1 MKRFLFLD
9 SGALHFTFHVSQFY
23 MAKHKHEEHENHERW
38 LVSYADFITLLF
50 AFFVVMYSVSSVNV
64 GKYRTVSESIK
75 AALNPV
81 VSPPSSPAAF
91 SLSTNKSALTAPD
104 SPRSKELVIR
114 KLRNLVKNIKAVP
127 QMSSVRI
134 TEKINGDIVITIPD
148 QLLFNSGKSAV
159 RTEALS
165 FLAGLGSTIVELNRH
180 TKVEG
185 HTDNVPI
192 RTAQFP
198 SNWELS
204 AARAVMVVRVLSE
217 LYGVPGDHLVAVG
230 HADTRPITANL
241 DPEQRAKNRRVE
253 VVILEQAPILQS
265 ENEADQPEPSTGP
278 VSHDPSKLAPE
289 LSEEELFL
297 AP

>member
-1 MKRFLFLD
+1 
-9 SGALHFTFHVSQFY
+9 

-50 AFFVVMYSVSSVNV
+50 AFFVVMYSISSVNV

-81 VSPPSSPAAF
+81 VSPPSSPTPIA
-91 SLSTNKSALTAPD
+91 LSSSKAALTAPD
-104 SPRSKELVIR
+104 APGSKEVVIR
-114 KLRNLVKNIKAVP
+114 KLRNLVKSIKAVP
-127 QMSSVRI
+127 QMSTVRI

-148 QLLFNSGKSAV
+148 QLLFNSGEAAV
-159 RTEALS
+159 RSEALP
-165 FLAGLGSTIVELNRH
+165 FLEGLSGALVELNRH

-217 LYGVPGDHLVAVG
+217 LYGVPSDHLAAVG
-230 HADTRPITANL
+230 HADTRPLTENL

-253 VVILEQAPILQS
+253 VVILEQAPPAPALEAGNSVDELGRSTEDAQQS
-265 ENEADQPEPSTGP
+265 TSQL
-278 VSHDPSKLAPE
+278 VPE
-289 LSEEELFL
+289 LSGEGRI
-297 AP
+297 PTP

>member
-1 MKRFLFLD
+1 
-9 SGALHFTFHVSQFY
+9 

-50 AFFVVMYSVSSVNV
+50 AFFVVMYSISSVNV

-75 AALNPV
+75 AALNPI
-81 VSPPSSPAAF
+81 VSPPSSPTPIA
-91 SLSTNKSALTAPD
+91 LSSSKAALTAPD
-104 SPRSKELVIR
+104 APVSKEVVVR
-114 KLRNLVKNIKAVP
+114 KLRNLVKSIKAVP
-127 QMSSVRI
+127 QMSAVRI

-148 QLLFNSGKSAV
+148 QLLFNSGEAAV
-159 RTEALS
+159 HSEALP
-165 FLAGLGSTIVELNRH
+165 FLEGLGGALVELNRH

-217 LYGVPGDHLVAVG
+217 LYGVPSHHLAAVG
-230 HADTRPITANL
+230 HADTRPLTENL
-241 DPEQRAKNRRVE
+241 DLEQRAKNRRVE
-253 VVILEQAPILQS
+253 VVILEQAPPAPALETGNPVDEFGRSTEDAPQS
-265 ENEADQPEPSTGP
+265 ASQ
-278 VSHDPSKLAPE
+278 LIPE
-289 LSEEELFL
+289 LSGIDT
-297 AP
+297 PKTP

>member
-1 MKRFLFLD
+1 
-9 SGALHFTFHVSQFY
+9 

-81 VSPPSSPAAF
+81 VSTPSSVSAFTVSSEKPALMAP
-91 SLSTNKSALTAPD
+91 SASGNKEVA
-104 SPRSKELVIR
+104 IR
-114 KLRNLVKNIKAVP
+114 KLKNLVKGIKGAP
-127 QMSSVRI
+127 QFSLVQIVERV
-134 TEKINGDIVITIPD
+134 NGDIVITIPD
-148 QLLFNSGKSAV
+148 QLLFNSGEAAV
-159 RTEALS
+159 RTDALP
-165 FLAGLGSTIVELNRH
+165 FLEGLASSIVELDRH

-217 LYGVPGDHLVAVG
+217 LYGVPGGHLAAVG
-230 HADTRPITANL
+230 HADTRPVTANL
-241 DPEQRAKNRRVE
+241 NVEQRAKNRRVE
-253 VVILEQAPILQS
+253 VVILEQAPPAPQAQAGNESDALGRPIEGVF
-265 ENEADQPEPSTGP
+265 ENEFQTNPEASAGGGSPMP
-278 VSHDPSKLAPE
+278 
-289 LSEEELFL
+289 
-297 AP
+297 

>member
-1 MKRFLFLD
+1 
-9 SGALHFTFHVSQFY
+9 

-50 AFFVVMYSVSSVNV
+50 AFFVVMYSISSVNV

-81 VSPPSSPAAF
+81 VSPPT
-91 SLSTNKSALTAPD
+91 STAPFTLNANKPALTAPD
-104 SPRSKELVIR
+104 APESKEVVVR
-114 KLRNLVKNIKAVP
+114 KLRNLVKGIKAAP
-127 QMSSVRI
+127 QLSMVRI
-134 TEKINGDIVITIPD
+134 TEKVNGDIVITIPD
-148 QLLFNSGKSAV
+148 QLLFNSAEAAV
-159 RTEALS
+159 RPDALP
-165 FLAGLGSTIVELNRH
+165 FLEGLGAAIAELNRY
-180 TKVEG
+180 TRVEG

-204 AARAVMVVRVLSE
+204 AARAVMVVRALSE
-217 LYGVPGDHLVAVG
+217 LYGVPADHLAAVG

-253 VVILEQAPILQS
+253 VVILEQAPSVPILQS
-265 ENEADQPEPSTGP
+265 GEESERSEHSTEDIP
-278 VSHDPSKLAPE
+278 TDPSQLGPE
-289 LSEEELFL
+289 LSGEGRF
-297 AP
+297 PTP

>member
-1 MKRFLFLD
+1 
-9 SGALHFTFHVSQFY
+9 

-50 AFFVVMYSVSSVNV
+50 AFFVVMYSISSVNV

-81 VSPPSSPAAF
+81 VSPPSSPTPIA
-91 SLSTNKSALTAPD
+91 LSSSKAALTAPD
-104 SPRSKELVIR
+104 APGSKEVVVR
-114 KLRNLVKNIKAVP
+114 KLRNLVKSIKAVP
-127 QMSSVRI
+127 QMSTVRI
-134 TEKINGDIVITIPD
+134 TEKSNGDIVITIPD
-148 QLLFNSGKSAV
+148 QLLFNSGEAAV
-159 RTEALS
+159 RSEALP
-165 FLAGLGSTIVELNRH
+165 FLEGLSGALVELNRH

-217 LYGVPGDHLVAVG
+217 LYGVPSDHLAAVG
-230 HADTRPITANL
+230 HADTRPLTENL

-253 VVILEQAPILQS
+253 VVILEQAPPAPALEAGNSVDELGRSTEDAQQS
-265 ENEADQPEPSTGP
+265 TSQL
-278 VSHDPSKLAPE
+278 VPE
-289 LSEEELFL
+289 LSGEGRI
-297 AP
+297 PTP